1 MKPMNKYLF
10 FWLLFITI
18 SIAAS
23 FSPIK
28 NNKENDASI
37 EHAINSKSYVFK
49 ARTATPLS
57 GGLIQL
63 NGSNY
68 DLTILPKAIKCDLPF
83 FGRAYRVTYGGE
95 GGIKFSSDDFDYTV
109 KKKNKRGWSIII
121 KPNDN
126 QDVRLLRL
134 DISKSGYAALSVI
147 STNRQQMSFDGNIEA
162 GK

>member
-1 MKPMNKYLF
+1 MKPINKYLF
-10 FWLLFITI
+10 FLLLFITI

-28 NNKENDASI
+28 NNKENDAAI

-95 GGIKFSSDDFDYTV
+95 GGIKFSSDDFHYTV

-147 STNRQQMSFDGNIEA
+147 STNRQQISFDGNIEA